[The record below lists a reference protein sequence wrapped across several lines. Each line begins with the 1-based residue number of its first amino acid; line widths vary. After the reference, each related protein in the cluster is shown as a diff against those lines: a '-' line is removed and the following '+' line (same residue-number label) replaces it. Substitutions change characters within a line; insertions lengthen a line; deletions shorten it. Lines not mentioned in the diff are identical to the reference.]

1 MPYQIFRIARPPEE
15 PPLTRRE
22 LWKLISLS
30 RKDAE
35 WEVREMMIYD
45 RPTRNRNLED

>member
-1 MPYQIFRIARPPEE
+1 MPYQIFRIARSPEE

-22 LWKLISLS
+22 LGKLISLS

-35 WEVREMMIYD
+35 WEVREM
-45 RPTRNRNLED
+45 PVPEKLED